1 MKELIEEVTGNNI
14 DAAKTAA
21 VISAGAIANKQLAK
35 LAASKSPLLLKGYIE
50 TPVGKLVIANI
61 AAQVIKQTR
70 PNDTKLAALTEGM
83 IVSAYQEAI
92 AVIDID
98 GLIDTFLED
107 KAIKKATASL

>member
-1 MKELIEEVTGNNI
+1 MKQLVQDVTSDNV
-14 DAAKTAA
+14 DAARTAA
-21 VISAGAIANKQLAK
+21 VISAGGIANKQLAK
-35 LAASKSPLLLKGYIE
+35 LASSKAPLMLKGYID

-70 PNDTKLAALTEGM
+70 PNDTKLAALAEGM

-98 GLIDTFLED
+98 GLIDSFLED
-107 KAIKKATASL
+107 KAIQRATATL